1 MKSLL
6 IILSVFSVFTV
17 MAETPKGGKTCVKSE
32 WQTPVV
38 VYGRSK
44 ETCVQNNPDGSKTVT
59 QTNCTTRGV
68 SASVKG
74 VGYKSVA
81 TQCEEPVTKTIPAN
95 SPEKSSSNNQNTPS
109 K

>member
-17 MAETPKGGKTCVKSE
+17 MAENPKGGKTCVKSE

-44 ETCVQNNPDGSKTVT
+44 ETLLSQEKFNNKAYFID
-59 QTNCTTRGV
+59 
-68 SASVKG
+68 
-74 VGYKSVA
+74 
-81 TQCEEPVTKTIPAN
+81 I
-95 SPEKSSSNNQNTPS
+95 
-109 K
+109 